1 MLPSASGISYQTDML
16 EFAAVPKTK
25 ISIVKY
31 LNSVPLAWGILQ
43 GRQSDTFDPVLHTP
57 AECAD
62 QLQQGK
68 VDVGLIPSIEFQRI
82 AGTKIVPGPVI
93 ACRHRV
99 RSVLLIS
106 LMPLWKV
113 KTVAVDTTSRT
124 SAVLAR
130 IVFEE
135 FFHTRPDF
143 RPSAPDLAGM
153 LAQND
158 AAVLI
163 GDAALKFIEQHELP
177 NAETQTAFLR
187 YGPEPLAVFDLAER
201 WKFLTG
207 LPFVF
212 AFWAARAGISGEGI
226 AEALRES
233 REFGVQ
239 NIPAIAK
246 RYSEELSL
254 KEEFLR
260 EYLTDNVHYY
270 MDETCVEGL
279 QLFFQMAK
287 RVGAIKSARSLEFL

>member
-1 MLPSASGISYQTDML
+1 ML
-16 EFAAVPKTK
+16 EFSTVPKTK

-31 LNSVPLAWGILQ
+31 LNAVPLAWGILE
-43 GRQSDTFDPVLHTP
+43 GRQSEQFDPVLHTP
-57 AECAD
+57 SECAD

-82 AGTKIVPGPVI
+82 PGAKIIPGPVV
-93 ACRHRV
+93 ASRHRV
-99 RSVLLIS
+99 RSVLIIS
-106 LMPLWKV
+106 VLPLWKV
-113 KTVAVDTTSRT
+113 KTVAVDTSSRT

-130 IVFEE
+130 IVFDE

-143 RPSAPDLAGM
+143 RPSPPDLPTM

-163 GDAALKFIEQHELP
+163 GDAALKFMEENEQP
-177 NAETQTAFLR
+177 DAEKQKALLKA
-187 YGPEPLAVFDLAER
+187 GPQPLEVFDLAER

-212 AFWAARAGISGEGI
+212 AFWAARSGVQRDGIV
-226 AEALRES
+226 EALKES
-233 REFGVQ
+233 REYGVQ
-239 NIPAIAK
+239 NIPSIAQ
-246 RYSEELSL
+246 RYSRELSL

-260 EYLTDNVHYY
+260 EYLTENVHYY
-270 MDETCVEGL
+270 MDDACVEGL
-279 QLFFQMAK
+279 RQFYEMAA

>member
-1 MLPSASGISYQTDML
+1 ML
-16 EFAAVPKTK
+16 EFSAVAKTK

-31 LNSVPLAWGILQ
+31 LNAVPLGWGILE
-43 GRQSDTFDPVLHTP
+43 GRQSEKFEPLLHTP
-57 AECAD
+57 SECAD

-68 VDVGLIPSIEFQRI
+68 VDIGLIPSIEFQRI
-82 AGTKIVPGPVI
+82 PGAKIVPGPVI

-106 LMPLWKV
+106 VLPLWKV
-113 KTVAVDTTSRT
+113 KTVAVDTSSRT

-130 IVFEE
+130 IVFDE

-143 RPSAPDLAGM
+143 RPAAPDLAAM
-153 LAQND
+153 LAESD

-163 GDAALKFIEQHELP
+163 GDAALRFIQENEQP
-177 NAETQTAFLR
+177 NAEKQKALLK
-187 YGPEPLAVFDLAER
+187 YGPEPLEVFDLAER

-212 AFWAARAGISGEGI
+212 AFWAVRPGVPTEGI
-226 AEALRES
+226 VEALKES

-239 NIPAIAK
+239 NIPEIAR
-246 RYSEELSL
+246 RYAAELSL

-260 EYLTDNVHYY
+260 EYLTENVHYY
-270 MDETCVEGL
+270 MDDACAEGL
-279 QLFFQMAK
+279 RQFYDMAAH
-287 RVGAIKSARSLEFL
+287 VGAIKSARSLEFV

>member
-1 MLPSASGISYQTDML
+1 ML
-16 EFAAVPKTK
+16 EFSAVAKTK

-31 LNSVPLAWGILQ
+31 LNAVPLAWGILE
-43 GRQSDTFDPVLHTP
+43 GRHPDLFDPVLHTP
-57 AECAD
+57 SECAD

-68 VDVGLIPSIEFQRI
+68 VDIGLIPSIEFQRI
-82 AGTKIVPGPVI
+82 PGAKVVPGPVV
-93 ACRHRV
+93 ASRHRV

-106 LMPLWKV
+106 LKPLWQV
-113 KTVAVDTTSRT
+113 KTVGVDTGSRT

-130 IVFEE
+130 IVFDQ

-143 RPSAPDLAGM
+143 RPAAPDLAAM

-163 GDAALKFIEQHELP
+163 GDAALKFIEVNERP
-177 NAETQTAFLR
+177 NAEKQKAWLKL
-187 YGPEPLAVFDLAER
+187 GPEPLQVFDLAER

-212 AFWAARAGISGEGI
+212 AFWAVRPGVPADGIV
-226 AEALRES
+226 EALKES
-233 REFGVQ
+233 REYGVQ

-270 MDETCVEGL
+270 MDEACTEGL
-279 QLFFQMAK
+279 RQFYDMAV
-287 RVGAIKSARSLEFL
+287 RVGAIKSARPLEFL

>member
-1 MLPSASGISYQTDML
+1 ML
-16 EFAAVPKTK
+16 EFSAVAKTK

-31 LNSVPLAWGILQ
+31 LNAVPLAWGILE
-43 GRQSDTFDPVLHTP
+43 GRHPDLFDPVLHTP
-57 AECAD
+57 SECAD

-68 VDVGLIPSIEFQRI
+68 VDIGLIPSIEFQRI
-82 AGTKIVPGPVI
+82 PGAKVVPGPVV
-93 ACRHRV
+93 ASRHRV

-106 LMPLWKV
+106 LKPLWQV
-113 KTVAVDTTSRT
+113 KTVGVDTGSRT

-130 IVFEE
+130 IVFDQ

-143 RPSAPDLAGM
+143 RPAAPDLAAM

-163 GDAALKFIEQHELP
+163 GDAALKFIEVNERP
-177 NAETQTAFLR
+177 NAEKQKAWLKL
-187 YGPEPLAVFDLAER
+187 GPEPLQVFDLAER

-212 AFWAARAGISGEGI
+212 AFWAVRPGVPADGIV
-226 AEALRES
+226 EALKES
-233 REFGVQ
+233 REYGVQ

-270 MDETCVEGL
+270 MDEACVEGL

>member
-1 MLPSASGISYQTDML
+1 ML
-16 EFAAVPKTK
+16 EFSNVQKTK

-43 GRQSDTFDPVLHTP
+43 GKQSEVFDPVLHTP

-62 QLQQGK
+62 QLRDGK

-82 AGTKIVPGPVI
+82 SGSKIIPGPVVS
-93 ACRHRV
+93 CRHRV

-113 KTVAVDTTSRT
+113 KTVAVDTSSRT

-130 IVFEE
+130 IVFDE
-135 FFHTRPDF
+135 FFHIRPDF
-143 RPSAPDLAGM
+143 RPASPDLGAM
-153 LAQND
+153 LGESD

-163 GDAALKFIEQHELP
+163 GDAALKFIAENELP
-177 NAETQTAFLR
+177 NAEKEKAFLK
-187 YGPEPLAVFDLAER
+187 YGPEPLEVFDLAER

-212 AFWAARAGISGEGI
+212 AFWAARPGVSDQGIV
-226 AEALRES
+226 EALKES
-233 REFGVQ
+233 REYGVE
-239 NIPAIAK
+239 NIPAIAR
-246 RYSEELSL
+246 RYSAELSL

-260 EYLTDNVHYY
+260 EYLTENVHFY
-270 MDETCVEGL
+270 MDEACVEGL
-279 QLFFQMAK
+279 RLFYDMAH
-287 RVGAIKSARSLEFL
+287 RVGAIKSQRSLEFL

>member
-1 MLPSASGISYQTDML
+1 
-16 EFAAVPKTK
+16 
-25 ISIVKY
+25 VKY

-43 GRQSDTFDPVLHTP
+43 GPQASLFETVLHTP

-62 QLQQGK
+62 QLRDSK
-68 VDVGLIPSIEFQRI
+68 VDIGLIPSIEFQRI
-82 AGTKIVPGPVI
+82 SKTKIIAGPVV

-106 LMPLWKV
+106 TKPLYDV
-113 KTVAVDTTSRT
+113 KTVAVDTGSRT

-130 IVFEE
+130 IVFSE

-143 RPSAPDLAGM
+143 QPVAPDLAAM
-153 LAQND
+153 LKQCD

-163 GDAALKFIEQHELP
+163 GDAALKFMEEHERP
-177 NAETQTAFLR
+177 DAEKQKAFLKD
-187 YGPEPLAVFDLAER
+187 GPEPLEVFDLAER

-212 AFWAARAGISGEGI
+212 AFWAARPGFRDEAV
-226 AEALRES
+226 ADALRQS

-239 NIPAIAK
+239 NIPEIAK
-246 RYSEELSL
+246 RFSAELSL

-260 EYLTDNVHYY
+260 EYLTQNVHYY
-270 MDETCVEGL
+270 MDEACVEGL
-279 QLFFQMAK
+279 RQFYEMAAQ
-287 RVGAIKSARSLEFL
+287 VGAIKTARSVEFL

>member
-1 MLPSASGISYQTDML
+1 ML
-16 EFAAVPKTK
+16 EFAAVTKTK
-25 ISIVKY
+25 ISVVKY
-31 LNSVPLAWGILQ
+31 LNSVPLAWGLLNN
-43 GRQSDTFDPVLHTP
+43 GPQSDRFDPVLHTP

-82 AGTKIVPGPVI
+82 KGTKIIPGPVI
-93 ACRHRV
+93 ACRQRV

-106 LMPLWKV
+106 VVPLWQV
-113 KTVAVDTTSRT
+113 KTVAVDTGSRT

-130 IVFEE
+130 IVFDE

-143 RPSAPDLAGM
+143 QSAPPDLPGM
-153 LAQND
+153 LARCD

-163 GDAALKFIEQHELP
+163 GDAALKFMEQHEQP
-177 NAETQTAFLR
+177 DAEKQKGLLR
-187 YGPEPLAVFDLAER
+187 YGPEPLEVFDLAER

-212 AFWAARAGISGEGI
+212 AFWAARRGVQDHGLV
-226 AEALRES
+226 EALRES
-233 REFGVQ
+233 REFGVN

-260 EYLTDNVHYY
+260 EYLTQNVHYY
-270 MDETCVEGL
+270 MDDACVEGL
-279 QLFFQMAK
+279 RQFYEMAA
-287 RVGAIKSARSLEFL
+287 RVGAIKAARSLEFL